1 MNKAILHDHL
11 DGGLR
16 ATTALELAKKASY
29 KPLLEVD
36 DVKIRKEFSSEL

>member
-16 ATTALELAKKASY
+16 ATTALELAKNGFI
-29 KPLLEVD
+29 
-36 DVKIRKEFSSEL
+36 DVKQHNPFGNIFLKLRQL